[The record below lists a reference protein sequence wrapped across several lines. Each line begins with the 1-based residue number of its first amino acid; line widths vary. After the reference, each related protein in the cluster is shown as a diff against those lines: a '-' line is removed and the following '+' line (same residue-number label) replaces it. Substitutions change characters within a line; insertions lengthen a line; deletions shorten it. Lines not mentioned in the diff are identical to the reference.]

1 MDSSEEAASLHP
13 LDELLSVLDL
23 RQLGEAHVRVDGVEG
38 DEESDLGESVADVF
52 VGESQKMPHGRVF
65 GGQVLAQAVM
75 AAGRTVADVGEDG
88 PRPIHSLHGYFVRP
102 GDDSHPIRFAVDE
115 IRDGRSFSTRRVQAI
130 QYGEP
135 ILSMIASFQEPAGG
149 LDHQES
155 MPAAPDPEALPTED
169 VVDLD
174 GLDTPRRSPLRSDTS
189 RGPRPVP
196 RGYLRARPVDL
207 RHVEGPINTTP
218 GRQLA
223 ARQSVWLRTV
233 GPLPDD
239 PLLHAAVLAYAS
251 DYALLEP
258 VIRRHGLAWS
268 DPRLRPAS
276 LDHAMW
282 FHRPA
287 RADEWV
293 LFTQSSPSAQGG
305 RGLAFGRMFAQ
316 DGRLVASAAQ
326 EGMLR
331 IKE

>member
-1 MDSSEEAASLHP
+1 MDSSEQLAPPEP
-13 LDELLSVLDL
+13 LDELLAVLDL
-23 RQLGEAHVRVDGVEG
+23 RHLGEAHVRVEGVEG

-52 VGESQKMPHGRVF
+52 VADSQKQPHGRVF

-75 AAGRTVADVGEDG
+75 AAGRTVAGVGHDAAL
-88 PRPIHSLHGYFVRP
+88 PIHSLHGYFVRP
-102 GDDSHPIRFAVDE
+102 GDDSHPIRFAVDQ

-130 QYGEP
+130 QYGHP

-149 LDHQES
+149 LEHQES
-155 MPAAPDPEALPTED
+155 MPAAPDPEFLPSED

-174 GLDTPRRSPLRSDTS
+174 GV
-189 RGPRPVP
+189 VP

-207 RHVEGPINTTP
+207 RHVEGPINVTP

-223 ARQSVWLRTV
+223 ARQSVWLRTI

-251 DYALLEP
+251 DYAILEP
-258 VIRRHGLAWS
+258 VIRRHGIAWA

-287 RADEWV
+287 RADEWI
-293 LFTQSSPSAQGG
+293 LYTQTSPTAQGG
-305 RGLAFGRMFAQ
+305 RGLALGRMFAA
-316 DGRLVASAAQ
+316 DGRLIASAAQ

-331 IKE
+331 IKES

>member
-1 MDSSEEAASLHP
+1 VGSPEGTAP
-13 LDELLSVLDL
+13 LEPFDELLSVLDL
-23 RQLGEAHVRVDGVEG
+23 RHLGEAHVRVEGVEG

-75 AAGRTVADVGEDG
+75 AAGRTVGQIDAGG
-88 PRPIHSLHGYFVRP
+88 PRPIHSLHAYFVRP
-102 GDDSHPIRFAVDE
+102 GDDDHPIRFAVDE

-130 QYGEP
+130 QYGQP

-149 LDHQES
+149 LDHQDF
-155 MPAAPDPEALPTED
+155 MPAAPDPEALPRED
-169 VVDLD
+169 VMDLE
-174 GLDTPRRSPLRSDTS
+174 GL
-189 RGPRPVP
+189 VP
-196 RGYLRARPVDL
+196 RGYLRPRPVDL
-207 RHVEGPINTTP
+207 RHVEGPINIAP

-223 ARQSVWLRTV
+223 ARQSVWLRTT

-287 RADEWV
+287 RADEWI
-293 LFTQSSPSAQGG
+293 LYTQSSPSAQGG
-305 RGLAFGRMFAQ
+305 RGLALGQMFAA
-316 DGRLVASAAQ
+316 DGRLVVSAAQ

-331 IKE
+331 LKENHGETGRGPGSPTSS

>member
-1 MDSSEEAASLHP
+1 MDTPEPTASPDP
-13 LDELLSVLDL
+13 LEELLSVLDL
-23 RQLGEAHVRVDGVEG
+23 THLGEAHVRVDGVVG
-38 DEESDLGESVADVF
+38 DEESDLGESVSDVF
-52 VGESQKMPHGRVF
+52 VGQSQKMPHGRVF
-65 GGQVLAQAVM
+65 GGQVLAQAVV
-75 AAGRTVADVGEDG
+75 AAGRTVADVGQDA

-102 GDDSHPIRFAVDE
+102 GDDNHPIRFAVDE

-130 QYGEP
+130 QYGQP

-155 MPAAPDPEALPTED
+155 MPAAPEPEGLPPEH
-169 VVDLD
+169 VVEPE
-174 GLDTPRRSPLRSDTS
+174 GLVRRS
-189 RGPRPVP
+189 
-196 RGYLRARPVDL
+196 YLRPRPVDL
-207 RHVEGPINTTP
+207 RHVEGPITVTP

-223 ARQSVWLRTV
+223 SRQSVWLRTI

-251 DYALLEP
+251 DYSLLEP
-258 VIRRHGLAWS
+258 VIRRHGLSWS

-293 LFTQSSPSAQGG
+293 LYTQSSPSAQGG
-305 RGLAFGRMFAQ
+305 RGLAFGRMFTA